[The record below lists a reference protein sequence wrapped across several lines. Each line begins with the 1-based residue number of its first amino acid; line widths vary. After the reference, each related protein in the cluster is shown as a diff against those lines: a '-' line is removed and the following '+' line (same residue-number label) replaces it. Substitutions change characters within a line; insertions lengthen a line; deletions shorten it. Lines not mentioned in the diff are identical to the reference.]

1 MPTTGSDLDDV
12 VAPPVRVGYRS
23 KAISLFQKVDGLDV
37 CIFCMYVQEYDGNDD
52 YDDDSGIL
60 ESGDASRNSK
70 KRVYIAYLDSVEHF
84 RPRRSRTDLYH
95 ELLVSYLASA
105 RVRGFESAH
114 IWACPPSRGNS
125 FVFWNHPASQR
136 TPTKERLIS
145 WYHGALSRAIDCGV
159 VTDVKSL
166 YESDFQGQLQQ
177 AGRNSTGEEI
187 LHSSGKLLC
196 PPLLEGDFWIEEAV
210 RIHASS
216 FSRHQKFK
224 TDGKTPSNKPSEQ
237 PVGTSWDPCPARQ
250 IAALLADRLMVHPS
264 SAPFRLPVNA
274 AALKLK
280 DYHKIVSTPMDLGTV
295 YSRCIHGEFHT
306 LNELVADVALV
317 FQNAKI
323 YNPPDN
329 YVHKMAIEMEA
340 LFFEELS
347 NVTSRWRSDCNRTE
361 PTSWQSCAGMNMS
374 LDTRLNTQASV
385 ADITDE
391 DGLSSDGRCATEM
404 KTGTEGIDE
413 SQHSKV
419 PEAPV
424 PSEKLLNGGPDAVS
438 QRMAGKDKWMIE
450 KKGALPQKRPIVS
463 KKSGCKRRRGS
474 VAAVNC
480 EEDPNSKRR
489 RQTWLGEE
497 VAASVRSMRTSFFA
511 CSLSPTESMSERQ
524 QEKAVAYSQYA
535 SCHKKDADCSV
546 ISSPI
551 TDARHALLEFS
562 QYRNLEFAT
571 LRHAKFSTAVLLYHL
586 HNYHAPGMVPTC
598 TSCNQETV
606 DCRWHKVAKI
616 EEVRRGPV
624 NRKRPGRPTLDDD
637 KSKYQA
643 EELCAACYAKHP
655 KKDQFI
661 PLHVSLSST

>member
-1 MPTTGSDLDDV
+1 MPTAGSDPDAS

-23 KAISLFQKVDGLDV
+23 KAITLFQKVDGLDV
-37 CIFCMYVQEYDGNDD
+37 CIFCMYVQEYEGNDE
-52 YDDDSGIL
+52 YDDGSVSL
-60 ESGDASRNSK
+60 ESGEASPDSK

-177 AGRNSTGEEI
+177 ADQSSKGDDEV

-210 RIHASS
+210 RIHAAS
-216 FSRHQKFK
+216 FTRHQKSK
-224 TDGKTPSNKPSEQ
+224 TDGKAPNNKLSAQPS
-237 PVGTSWDPCPARQ
+237 GTSWDPCPARQ
-250 IAALLADRLMVHPS
+250 IASLLADHLMVHPS
-264 SAPFRLPVNA
+264 SVPFRLPVNA
-274 AALKLK
+274 AAMKLK

-306 LNELVADVALV
+306 LKQLVTDVALV

-323 YNPPDN
+323 YNPPGN

-347 NVTSRWRSDCNRTE
+347 NVTSRWQNDSSRTE
-361 PTSWQSCAGMNMS
+361 LTGWQSCAGMNMS
-374 LDTRLNTQASV
+374 LDMRLDTQESV
-385 ADITDE
+385 ADLTDP
-391 DGLSSDGRCATEM
+391 DGRRTAEIMRTNP
-404 KTGTEGIDE
+404 EGIDN
-413 SQHSKV
+413 SQQSKA
-419 PEAPV
+419 PEEPV
-424 PSEKLLNGGPDAVS
+424 PCEKLLNGGPDAVS
-438 QRMAGKDKWMIE
+438 QRMAGEDKWMIE
-450 KKGALPQKRPIVS
+450 KKGPLPQKRPSVS

-474 VAAVNC
+474 VASVPC
-480 EEDPNSKRR
+480 EEESNSKRR

-511 CSLSPTESMSERQ
+511 CSLIPTESMSERQ
-524 QEKAVAYSQYA
+524 QEKARVYSRYT
-535 SCHKKDADCSV
+535 SCHKEDADPGV
-546 ISSPI
+546 ISSRI

-586 HNYHAPGMVPTC
+586 HNYDAPGMVPTC
-598 TSCNQETV
+598 TSCHQETV
-606 DCRWHKVAKI
+606 DCRWHKVTKI

-624 NRKRPGRPTLDDD
+624 NKKRPGRPTLDDD
-637 KSKYQA
+637 RSKYQA
-643 EELCAACYAKHP
+643 EELCAVCYAKHP
-655 KKDQFI
+655 RKDQFI
-661 PLHVSLSST
+661 PLHVSLSSS